1 MLLFPMKCVYKDSQV
16 DFFFFPSFF
25 FPWGKKKMKGIHEN
39 MYHVFGPFKV
49 EVDIWF
55 PFLTLMAVGGAAS
68 PLSGIGLLTSIRPL
82 PCDITQTCLINIG
95 VLFVALTG
103 HECPSGSTHAS
114 HPPRT
119 RL

>member
-1 MLLFPMKCVYKDSQV
+1 
-16 DFFFFPSFF
+16 
-25 FPWGKKKMKGIHEN
+25 MKGIHEN